1 MNTNRTLILIV
12 STLFFSTTLL
22 AQNVGIGTT
31 TPVNKLSVVGSV
43 NIVDSLAIGTETPEN
58 NLTVNGSMNV
68 DGILGVGTANPPN
81 EFSVV
86 GEANITDRLGIG
98 IITAPNELS
107 VVGQAN
113 ITDKLGIGTETPE
126 NELSVYG
133 NADISNKLGIGTANP
148 TTTLDVIGT
157 IKMTDGTQG
166 EGKVMTSDETGIASW
181 ETPAWTK
188 VENDISNSNS
198 GNVGVGTSTPSEKL
212 EVNGRVKA
220 KGYKNTIYSAGGLN
234 VGNTTLSGNN
244 WQDVPSLSV
253 TFTLEEATTIIAS
266 YTISTYHSNGNGNNN
281 GDGYSV
287 TRIMIDGSEVNRN
300 FMGINDHGEWERLY
314 HNHNG
319 QYFTELAAG
328 DHTIKIQY
336 RTNETLTCNP
346 GGSDHQ
352 NRFLQVLVFG
362 SN

>member
-1 MNTNRTLILIV
+1 MKSIQIPFILLLSFLYAQAI
-12 STLFFSTTLL
+12 L

-31 TPVNKLSVVGSV
+31 TPANKLSVAGSV
-43 NIVDSLAIGTETPEN
+43 NITDSLAIGTETPVN
-58 NLTVNGSMNV
+58 KLTVDGSVNIT
-68 DGILGVGTANPPN
+68 GILGVGIEIPPN

-86 GEANITDRLGIG
+86 GEANITDKLGIG
-98 IITAPNELS
+98 IVNALNELS

-113 ITDKLGIGTETPE
+113 ITDKLGIGMDYPD
-126 NELSVYG
+126 NELSVTG
-133 NADISNKLGIGTANP
+133 NANITDKLGIGTSTP
-148 TTTLDVIGT
+148 MTKLDVIGT
-157 IKMTDGTQG
+157 IKMTDGTEG
-166 EGKVMTSDETGIASW
+166 EAKVMTSDEDGIATW
-181 ETPAWTK
+181 ATPAWIP
-188 VENDISNSNS
+188 VGDDISNSNN
-198 GNVGVGTSTPSEKL
+198 GNVGIGTSSPSEKL

-220 KGYKNTIYSAGGLN
+220 KGYKNTVYQAGGLN

-244 WQDVPSLSV
+244 WQDVPNLSV

-287 TRIMIDGSEVNRN
+287 TRIMIDNTEVNRN
-300 FMGINDHGEWERLY
+300 FMGINDHGAWERLY

-319 QYFTELAAG
+319 QYFTELAPG
-328 DHTIKIQY
+328 EHTVKIQY